1 MGASALMMM
10 KNSFIM
16 AMGIAVGKIVVSLL
30 AAFAIVFFDF
40 KLRSFCFW
48 SIFITL
54 MLPVEVRIMP
64 TYKVISDL
72 GLLNTYAGLILP
84 MIVSATAV
92 FLFRQFFL
100 SVPRE
105 IAEASQID
113 GAHSMQFFA
122 RILVPMT
129 RTPIAAMFV
138 IQFIYGWN
146 QYLWPLLITTKQEY
160 YTLLIGI
167 NRMLQGADVLIE
179 WQIVMATTLLAL
191 IPPGPRG
198 GDHAEAVHQ
207 RDDGHGEVGGAP
219 ADEKR
224 EGRCRTSIQR
234 GESPHESR
242 SGMGPAARTTRL
254 ARSYALRA
262 FDERYGLTCA
272 LSRTSSSSSP
282 SAHGWAL
289 PFVARIAKRF

>member
-1 MGASALMMM
+1 VIEQSKRQRILPHVLLWLAIAILLFPIYLVFVASTWTSAEILAAPMPVYPGPYFLGNYSRALLEGAKNLGASALTMMS
-10 KNSFIM
+10 NSFIM
-16 AMGIAVGKIVVSLL
+16 ALGISVGKIVVSLL
-30 AAFAIVFFDF
+30 AAYAIVFFDF
-40 KLRSFCFW
+40 KLKRLCFW

-72 GLLNTYAGLILP
+72 GMLNSYWGLILP

-113 GAHSMQFFA
+113 GARPMTFFA
-122 RILVPMT
+122 QILVPMT

-146 QYLWPLLITTKQEY
+146 QYLWPLLITTKERF

-167 NRMLQGADVLIE
+167 NRMLSGADVQIE

-191 IPPGPRG
+191 LPPVIVVIVMQKQFITGMT
-198 GDHAEAVHQ
+198 DT
-207 RDDGHGEVGGAP
+207 
-219 ADEKR
+219 EK
-224 EGRCRTSIQR
+224 
-234 GESPHESR
+234 
-242 SGMGPAARTTRL
+242 
-254 ARSYALRA
+254 
-262 FDERYGLTCA
+262 
-272 LSRTSSSSSP
+272 
-282 SAHGWAL
+282 
-289 PFVARIAKRF
+289 

>member
-1 MGASALMMM
+1 MIEQRKSARAFPHIILWIAILIIIFPLYFVFVASTRTSADILAAPMPLYPGTHFLENYGRALTEGAQNLGASAMTMM

-16 AMGIAVGKIVVSLL
+16 AMGISIGKILVSLL
-30 AAFAIVFFDF
+30 AAFAIVFFNF
-40 KLRSFCFW
+40 RGRKFCFW
-48 SIFITL
+48 AIFITL

-72 GLLNTYAGLILP
+72 GMLNSYAGLILP

-92 FLFRQFFL
+92 FLFRQFFM

-113 GAHSMQFFA
+113 GATSMQFF
-122 RILVPMT
+122 RTILVPMT

-167 NRMLQGADVLIE
+167 NRMLSGADVLIE

-191 IPPGPRG
+191 IPP
-198 GDHAEAVHQ
+198 VLVVIIMQ
-207 RDDGHGEVGGAP
+207 
-219 ADEKR
+219 K
-224 EGRCRTSIQR
+224 Q
-234 GESPHESR
+234 
-242 SGMGPAARTTRL
+242 
-254 ARSYALRA
+254 
-262 FDERYGLTCA
+262 
-272 LSRTSSSSSP
+272 
-282 SAHGWAL
+282 
-289 PFVARIAKRF
+289 FVAGMTDTEK

>member
-1 MGASALMMM
+1 MTEHSKFRRFLPHLWLSLAIAVIIFPIWFVFVASTRTSADILSAPMPLYPGSHFFENYARVLTEGAKALGSSAWVMM
-10 KNSFIM
+10 KNSLIM
-16 AMGIAVGKIVVSLL
+16 ALGISVGKIVVSLL

-40 KLRSFCFW
+40 PFRKVVFW

-72 GLLNTYAGLILP
+72 HMLNSYWGLILP

-92 FLFRQFFL
+92 FLFRQFFM

-105 IAEASQID
+105 IPEASQID
-113 GAHSMQFFA
+113 GATPMQFFA

-146 QYLWPLLITTKQEY
+146 QYLWPLLITTKEKY

-167 NRMLQGADVLIE
+167 NRMLSGADVQIE
-179 WQIVMATTLLAL
+179 WQIVMATVLLAML
-191 IPPGPRG
+191 PPVIVVI
-198 GDHAEAVHQ
+198 AMQ
-207 RDDGHGEVGGAP
+207 
-219 ADEKR
+219 K
-224 EGRCRTSIQR
+224 Q
-234 GESPHESR
+234 
-242 SGMGPAARTTRL
+242 
-254 ARSYALRA
+254 
-262 FDERYGLTCA
+262 
-272 LSRTSSSSSP
+272 
-282 SAHGWAL
+282 
-289 PFVARIAKRF
+289 FVAGMTETEK

>member
-1 MGASALMMM
+1 MPHVLLWLAIVIILFPIYLVVVASTWTSAEILAAPMPIYPGPHFIGNYSRALLEGAKNLGASALTMMS
-10 KNSFIM
+10 NSFIM
-16 AMGIAVGKIVVSLL
+16 AFGISVGKIVVSLL
-30 AAFAIVFFDF
+30 AAYAIVFFDF
-40 KLRSFCFW
+40 KLKRLCFW

-72 GLLNTYAGLILP
+72 GMLNSYWGLILP

-113 GAHSMQFFA
+113 GARPIAFFA
-122 RILVPMT
+122 EILVPMT

-146 QYLWPLLITTKQEY
+146 QYLWPLLITTKERF

-167 NRMLQGADVLIE
+167 NRMLSGADVQIE

-191 IPPGPRG
+191 LPPVIVVIVMQKQFITGMT
-198 GDHAEAVHQ
+198 DT
-207 RDDGHGEVGGAP
+207 
-219 ADEKR
+219 EK
-224 EGRCRTSIQR
+224 
-234 GESPHESR
+234 
-242 SGMGPAARTTRL
+242 
-254 ARSYALRA
+254 
-262 FDERYGLTCA
+262 
-272 LSRTSSSSSP
+272 
-282 SAHGWAL
+282 
-289 PFVARIAKRF
+289 

>member
-1 MGASALMMM
+1 MIEQRKSAKAFPHIVLWLAILVIIFPIYFVFVASTRTNAEILAAPMPIYPGSHFVENYGRALMEGAKNLGASAFTMI

-16 AMGIAVGKIVVSLL
+16 AMGISVGKIVVSLL
-30 AAFAIVFFDF
+30 AAFAIVFFNF
-40 KLRSFCFW
+40 PGRKFCFW
-48 SIFITL
+48 AIFITL

-72 GLLNTYAGLILP
+72 GMLNSYAGLILP

-92 FLFRQFFL
+92 FLFRQFFM

-113 GAHSMQFFA
+113 GATSMQFFRA
-122 RILVPMT
+122 ILVPMT

-167 NRMLQGADVLIE
+167 NRMLSGADVLIE
-179 WQIVMATTLLAL
+179 WQIVMATVLLAL
-191 IPPGPRG
+191 IPP
-198 GDHAEAVHQ
+198 VIVVTVMQ
-207 RDDGHGEVGGAP
+207 
-219 ADEKR
+219 K
-224 EGRCRTSIQR
+224 Q
-234 GESPHESR
+234 
-242 SGMGPAARTTRL
+242 
-254 ARSYALRA
+254 
-262 FDERYGLTCA
+262 
-272 LSRTSSSSSP
+272 
-282 SAHGWAL
+282 
-289 PFVARIAKRF
+289 FVAGMTDTEK

>member
-1 MGASALMMM
+1 MIEQSKRQRILPHVLLWLAIVVLLFPIYLVVVASTWTSAEILAAPMPVYPGPHFLGNYTRALLEGAKNLGASALIMMS
-10 KNSFIM
+10 NSFIM
-16 AMGIAVGKIVVSLL
+16 ALGISVGKIVVSLL
-30 AAFAIVFFDF
+30 AAYAIVFFDF
-40 KLRSFCFW
+40 KLKKLCFW

-72 GLLNTYAGLILP
+72 GMLNSYWGLILP
-84 MIVSATAV
+84 MTVSATAV

-113 GAHSMQFFA
+113 GARPMTFFA
-122 RILVPMT
+122 EVLVPMT

-146 QYLWPLLITTKQEY
+146 QYLWPLLVTTKERF

-167 NRMLQGADVLIE
+167 NRMLSGADVQIE

-191 IPPGPRG
+191 LPPVIVVILMQKQFITGMT
-198 GDHAEAVHQ
+198 DT
-207 RDDGHGEVGGAP
+207 
-219 ADEKR
+219 EK
-224 EGRCRTSIQR
+224 
-234 GESPHESR
+234 
-242 SGMGPAARTTRL
+242 
-254 ARSYALRA
+254 
-262 FDERYGLTCA
+262 
-272 LSRTSSSSSP
+272 
-282 SAHGWAL
+282 
-289 PFVARIAKRF
+289 